1 LRPNVIM
8 ENCIFCKIAN
18 REIPCYK
25 IYEDDLVLAFLDIN
39 PVVSGHVLVIPKKH
53 FESIFEADEEYLERI
68 IVVAKKISLKM
79 KEALGVEGVN
89 LYQANGS
96 IAGQTVFHFHLH
108 VLPRTAGDSVDFFK
122 WMGKITKNFGKEEFE
137 ETRSKLTIN

>member
-1 LRPNVIM
+1 M

-18 REIPCYK
+18 KEIPCYK

-39 PVVSGHVLVIPKKH
+39 PVVAGHVLVIPKKH
-53 FESIFEADEEYLERI
+53 FENIFDIEEGYLKSIIGA
-68 IVVAKKISLKM
+68 AKTISIKM
-79 KEALGVEGVN
+79 KESLGVEGVN

-108 VLPRTAGDSVDFFK
+108 ILPQTAGDRVDFVK
-122 WMGKITKNFGKEEFE
+122 WMGKITKKLEKEEFE
-137 ETRSKLTIN
+137 EIRNKLAIN

>member
-1 LRPNVIM
+1 M

-18 REIPCYK
+18 KEIPCYK

-53 FESIFEADEEYLERI
+53 FENIFEIDEEYLERI
-68 IVVAKKISLKM
+68 IVVARQISVKM
-79 KEALGVEGVN
+79 KESLGVEGVN

-96 IAGQTVFHFHLH
+96 MAGQTVFHFHLH
-108 VLPRTAGDSVDFFK
+108 VLPRISGDEIDFVK
-122 WMGKITKNFGKEEFE
+122 WMGKIAKKPEKEEFE
-137 ETRSKLTIN
+137 ETRDKLAIN